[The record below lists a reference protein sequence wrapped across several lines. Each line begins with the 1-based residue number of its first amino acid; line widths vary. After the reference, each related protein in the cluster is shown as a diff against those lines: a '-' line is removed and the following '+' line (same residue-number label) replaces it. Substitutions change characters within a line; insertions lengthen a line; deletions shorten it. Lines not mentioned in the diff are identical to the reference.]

1 MSTTSE
7 ANHPTHAIRTG
18 GESLLPVTIIY
29 GANGSGKSNVYGA
42 FSFMRKYVLNS
53 FSFCEPGTEANT
65 GIQPVPFLF
74 DKTSRNEPS
83 EFTVNFVDDSESDHT
98 YLYGFVLQGSEVIEE
113 WLDMLELNDNTSTV
127 FHRKQGSRLKAD
139 GLTRAQSENLRT
151 SLTPKALI
159 ISLGAKLNISILGR
173 VYDWFRCIKTLDYLP
188 DTEDMIKGATRNG
201 DLPEGFVDDE
211 AVQKNVAKYLASFD
225 DSIVDFKVAP
235 VSTDDEDRK
244 GRAYVIHTLHRL
256 EDGGLQSIL
265 LGDEP
270 AGIRKMFSF
279 YRPLKSVMDRGSVLF
294 ADGLCDSLH
303 PLLTKNI
310 ILAFLNPEINTNHAQ
325 LIMTSHDVWQ
335 IYNNYL
341 RRDEIWLTDKDKE
354 GVSTLYS
361 LAEFKVRDEER
372 HGRVMAESYLVG
384 NYGGI
389 PALKPM
395 DMMGTGGRTS

>member
-1 MSTTSE
+1 M
-7 ANHPTHAIRTG
+7 
-18 GESLLPVTIIY
+18 
-29 GANGSGKSNVYGA
+29 
-42 FSFMRKYVLNS
+42 
-53 FSFCEPGTEANT
+53 
-65 GIQPVPFLF
+65 
-74 DKTSRNEPS
+74 
-83 EFTVNFVDDSESDHT
+83 
-98 YLYGFVLQGSEVIEE
+98 
-113 WLDMLELNDNTSTV
+113 
-127 FHRKQGSRLKAD
+127 
-139 GLTRAQSENLRT
+139 
-151 SLTPKALI
+151 
-159 ISLGAKLNISILGR
+159 
-173 VYDWFRCIKTLDYLP
+173 
-188 DTEDMIKGATRNG
+188 
-201 DLPEGFVDDE
+201 
-211 AVQKNVAKYLASFD
+211 
-225 DSIVDFKVAP
+225 
-235 VSTDDEDRK
+235 
-244 GRAYVIHTLHRL
+244 IHTLHRL